1 MVALLHSV
9 NQFQTRLENSLWK
22 PYSGPLK
29 KRPPSRRQETSC
41 LSTPPF
47 CETSLPCTGQK
58 LEFRVVLKRGSTVQ
72 ESKQG
77 TRIPMRNQTR
87 STRTGVDVLLPE
99 TQKGPGSA
107 KRNALHHYAPN
118 IRKALAAE
126 CYAWRHT
133 IPPDGTA
140 HSEVIGFSSQAF
152 SQDSQWARP
161 LIHLLAHQQ
170 P

>member
-1 MVALLHSV
+1 MGP
-9 NQFQTRLENSLWK
+9 WK
-22 PYSGPLK
+22 KDHPHEA
-29 KRPPSRRQETSC
+29 KRPAVWALR
-41 LSTPPF
+41 LF

-72 ESKQG
+72 ESKEG

-87 STRTGVDVLLPE
+87 SSRTGVDVLLPE

-107 KRNALHHYAPN
+107 KRTALHHYAPN